1 MTDYADNRGPHRWP
15 TTLEE
20 ALSPEHRDQPLG
32 GVLRVQRLVHDIIE
46 ADRASNAVDGP
57 CDYDGDPFLYEDPDV
72 ETMRRIVG
80 QSLTSLSER
89 VVEPSKAIGVPLTFV
104 ERRGRSNRLKVIAE
118 MRALALQDHDP
129 CDDNDGED
137 GGES

>member
-1 MTDYADNRGPHRWP
+1 VTDYADNRGPRRGP

-57 CDYDGDPFLYEDPDV
+57 RDHNGDPVPYEEPDV
-72 ETMRRIVG
+72 EKMRRVVVQAMTNI
-80 QSLTSLSER
+80 SER
-89 VVEPSKAIGVPLTFV
+89 VAEPSNAMGVPLTLT
-104 ERRGRSNRLKVIAE
+104 ERRGRSNRLKAIAAS
-118 MRALALQDHDP
+118 RALALQDHDP